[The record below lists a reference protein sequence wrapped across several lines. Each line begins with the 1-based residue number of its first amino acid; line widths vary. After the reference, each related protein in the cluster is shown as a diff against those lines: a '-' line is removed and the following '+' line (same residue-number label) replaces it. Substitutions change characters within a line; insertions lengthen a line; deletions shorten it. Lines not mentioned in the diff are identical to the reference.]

1 MDNENNSQLK
11 RHERNA
17 PMIFQPRSLS
27 TLSRHGSALMKGTVV
42 SALALMVY
50 FWSEDAIG
58 SEKALTDSLEKVS
71 TLTTG
76 AVAKTGLTVTTIIG
90 TIAAAAKHSVG
101 LAAIVMGMGVA
112 LSYYLTYLKAWG
124 T

>member
-1 MDNENNSQLK
+1 MDNENNAQ
-11 RHERNA
+11 HHGYERKLR
-17 PMIFQPRSLS
+17 MISPSSSLS
-27 TLSRHGSALMKGTVV
+27 TFSRHGSSLMKGTLV

-50 FWSEDAIG
+50 FWSEDACG
-58 SEKALTDSLEKVS
+58 SEKALTESLDKVT

>member
-1 MDNENNSQLK
+1 MH
-11 RHERNA
+11 RRYERKLR
-17 PMIFQPRSLS
+17 MISPSSSLS

-58 SEKALTDSLEKVS
+58 SEKALTDSLEKVT

-101 LAAIVMGMGVA
+101 LAAIVMSMGVA

>member
-1 MDNENNSQLK
+1 MNSK
-11 RHERNA
+11 KKSPHKNRKA
-17 PMIFQPRSLS
+17 P
-27 TLSRHGSALMKGTVV
+27 LMKPSTPTPTDSSWVKHPQARLLLGISAAALAAVLWTD
-42 SALALMVY
+42 SALA
-50 FWSEDAIG
+50 SEQ
-58 SEKALTDSLEKVS
+58 ALKESLDKVT

>member
-1 MDNENNSQLK
+1 MNNENNAQHH
-11 RHERNA
+11 RHERNST
-17 PMIFQPRSLS
+17 MISPSSSLS
-27 TLSRHGSALMKGTVV
+27 TFSRHGSALMKVTLV

-50 FWSEDAIG
+50 FWPEDAFG

>member
-1 MDNENNSQLK
+1 M
-11 RHERNA
+11 A
-17 PMIFQPRSLS
+17 
-27 TLSRHGSALMKGTVV
+27 
-42 SALALMVY
+42 
-50 FWSEDAIG
+50 
-58 SEKALTDSLEKVS
+58 
-71 TLTTG
+71 TTE
-76 AVAKTGLTVTTIIG
+76 LTVTTIIG